1 MFFFSFVDFYFSWE
15 IVFKITFRWK
25 TIRSLVS
32 KRVIKS
38 STRYILS
45 NVGFLSIWQ
54 NCCPQYRSF
63 ASAYKTITKREV
75 SWKASKNVWCTSV
88 RFFLPVLLE
97 IIEYLTKQT
106 RNFNFRVR
114 IGKFSL
120 FSNINRETIWELLSS
135 LVNEGLCFSGEEIKN
150 FINSSVNEN
159 EYSNRYLRLQDTT
172 NVKC

>member
-1 MFFFSFVDFYFSWE
+1 MKNNSIISKQKSPKKQHKVYPLKRGIPFHLTKLLFPVPLFCICLQDNNQ
-15 IVFKITFRWK
+15 T
-25 TIRSLVS
+25 RSLLKGFK
-32 KRVIKS
+32 KRMV
-38 STRYILS
+38 YI
-45 NVGFLSIWQ
+45 
-54 NCCPQYRSF
+54 C
-63 ASAYKTITKREV
+63 
-75 SWKASKNVWCTSV
+75 SV
-88 RFFLPVLLE
+88 FLPALLE
-97 IIEYLTKQT
+97 IIEHLTKQT

-159 EYSNRYLRLQDTT
+159 EYSNRYLRLQDTS